1 MVEVEELWVLVEW
14 TVDLEAVEVE
24 LDLIAEEEDLD

>member
-14 TVDLEAVEVE
+14 TVDLEAVEIE
-24 LDLIAEEEDLD
+24 LDLTAEEDSD

>member
-24 LDLIAEEEDLD
+24 LDLTAEEDSD